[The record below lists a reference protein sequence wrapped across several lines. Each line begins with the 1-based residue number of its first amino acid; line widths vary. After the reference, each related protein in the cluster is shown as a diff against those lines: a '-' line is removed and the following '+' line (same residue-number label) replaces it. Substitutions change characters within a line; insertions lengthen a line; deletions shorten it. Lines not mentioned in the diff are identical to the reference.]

1 MSTLPTV
8 TIYTDGACNPNPG
21 PGGWA
26 VVLLFPQ
33 QEPMELSG
41 GEQETTNN
49 RMEMQA
55 ALEALKSLSDAHQV
69 ELYTDSQYL
78 RKGITQWLPTWKQRN
93 WQTAT
98 NTEVKNQDLWQ
109 ALDSQLSEHQISW
122 QWTKGHAGN
131 KWNERADELAAAA
144 IPTIPLPLDDENA
157 IHIFTAASYLY
168 KAKQGGWGVILRY
181 RTHTKA
187 LSGSASNTSAHRMY
201 LQAAVEGLQSIKR
214 PLPIHLYTTSD
225 YLKDGA
231 TIWCRN
237 WIKRNWQTSQGKA
250 VSHRDLWQTIVELM
264 QAYQVNWYVVDRN
277 KRPDEMME
285 AKKLASAKARGES
298 SQE

>member
-1 MSTLPTV
+1 
-8 TIYTDGACNPNPG
+8 
-21 PGGWA
+21 
-26 VVLLFPQ
+26 
-33 QEPMELSG
+33 
-41 GEQETTNN
+41 
-49 RMEMQA
+49 MEMQA
-55 ALEALKSLSDAHQV
+55 ALQALKSLSDAHKV
-69 ELYTDSQYL
+69 KLYTDSQYL

-187 LSGSASNTSAHRMY
+187 LSGSASHTSAHRMY